1 MLGDL
6 AKTRPDQT
14 VFAKE
19 KVGVVAR
26 RPAASWLL
34 VSSEQKGSEI
44 KKLKR
49 TQIVSSW
56 PARRTSDLLRRSVR
70 APTSRSIAVALAN
83 ALHATLRFWYFLG
96 FNEAV
101 VASWIRQEWLRGF
114 EMVTLFGTTRARD
127 PCASDMSPP
136 TTQKCQNVGLCFA
149 LLCLASLFCSLL
161 PPIDSQWY
169 SSSVWAIVVS

>member
-6 AKTRPDQT
+6 AETLRRGQTDQT

-70 APTSRSIAVALAN
+70 PPDVEVCSGCFGE
-83 ALHATLRFWYFLG
+83 RF
-96 FNEAV
+96 
-101 VASWIRQEWLRGF
+101 
-114 EMVTLFGTTRARD
+114 ARD
-127 PCASDMSPP
+127 LEILVFP
-136 TTQKCQNVGLCFA
+136 GL
-149 LLCLASLFCSLL
+149 
-161 PPIDSQWY
+161 
-169 SSSVWAIVVS
+169 